1 MQVLMITNIV
11 AIDSVLRLLA
21 AFSIVVLCLKNIF
34 WGIGEV
40 ALLLIVSVLMIAGF
54 YNFVRFEGFLKFD
67 LKGIPH

>member
-1 MQVLMITNIV
+1 MITNII

-21 AFSIVVLCLKNIF
+21 AFSIVVLCLKKIF

-54 YNFVRFEGFLKFD
+54 YNIIRFEGFLKFD

>member
-1 MQVLMITNIV
+1 MIPNIV
-11 AIDSVLRLLA
+11 AIESVLRLLVV
-21 AFSIVVLCLKNIF
+21 FSIVVLCLKNIF